1 VAAFQRTLIQN
12 LLMRLAWFSPMPPVR
27 TGIAAVS
34 AELVAAL
41 GHEHVI
47 DVYTDTAFAEAPAD
61 KDCLPR
67 RSFSGGGAHDF
78 IWQHRQRPYDL
89 IIYQL
94 GNSSH
99 HDYIWPYLFRYP
111 GLTVLHDAHLHHA
124 RAAALLRT
132 KRARDYRVEF
142 AASHPGVSPDL
153 AELTVAGFDNYLYYS
168 WPMTRL
174 VIDASTLTAVH
185 SPVLAASLR
194 DEHPGARI
202 ESIRLAHGEPV
213 TPARARA
220 ARARVRAAHGI
231 AADAIV
237 FGVFGGLTP
246 EKRIPQILDAL
257 DAVLPYAPSAHLLLA
272 GAPAQHFD
280 AESAVRGRDLEAHV
294 TIAGYLADDHELT
307 DHMAACDVSINL
319 RWPTA
324 REMSGPW
331 LRALAAGLPTITT
344 DLAHLADVA
353 SLDPRTWAIRPGSGI
368 RGPGSEPQSD
378 PASRITDPAFR
389 APDPVTIAIDIL
401 DEDHSLRLAMRRL
414 ATDAALRASL
424 GAGARA
430 YWECEH
436 SRPRMLEDY
445 RRVIAEAAGAP
456 APTPHLPAHL
466 IDDGDRTL
474 KDLLRPFGI
483 AASPMTG

>member
-1 VAAFQRTLIQN
+1 
-12 LLMRLAWFSPMPPVR
+12 MPPVR

-34 AELVAAL
+34 AELVATL
-41 GHEHVI
+41 GQEHVI
-47 DVYTDTAFAEAPAD
+47 DVYTDTSVP
-61 KDCLPR
+61 
-67 RSFSGGGAHDF
+67 GAHDF
-78 IWQHRQRPYDL
+78 VWRQRQRPYDL
-89 IIYQL
+89 IVYQV

-124 RAAALLRT
+124 RAATLLRT
-132 KRARDYRVEF
+132 TRARDYRAEF
-142 AASHPGVSPDL
+142 AANHPDVNPDL
-153 AELTVAGFDNYLYYS
+153 AELAVAGFDNHLYYS

-174 VIDASTLTAVH
+174 VIEASKLTAVH
-185 SPVLAASLR
+185 APVLAASLR
-194 DEHPGARI
+194 EGHPGVRI

-213 TPARARA
+213 TADRARDARARI
-220 ARARVRAAHGI
+220 RAAHGI

-246 EKRIPQILDAL
+246 DKRIPQILDAL
-257 DAVLPYAPSAHLLLA
+257 DAVLPHAPSAHLLFA

-280 AESAVRGRDLEAHV
+280 AEAAVRDRHLEAHV
-294 TIAGYLADDHELT
+294 TIAGYLADAHELT
-307 DHMAACDVSINL
+307 DHMTACDVSINL

-344 DLAHLADVA
+344 DLAHLADLA

-368 RGPGSEPQSD
+368 RDPGSEPQSHSTSGSNRSD
-378 PASRITDPAFR
+378 PGSRSDRASRIPNRDAV
-389 APDPVTIAIDIL
+389 AIAVDIL

-424 GAGARA
+424 GASARS
-430 YWECEH
+430 YWEREH
-436 SRPRMLEDY
+436 SMPRMLEDY
-445 RRVIAEAAGAP
+445 RRVISDAAAAP
-456 APTPHLPAHL
+456 PPGPRLPAHL
-466 IDDGDRTL
+466 IDDGDRKL
-474 KDLLRPFGI
+474 KDLLDQFGI
-483 AASPMTG
+483 GASPIAE